1 MRRESRRSFLRLIP
15 ALAASLSAAA
25 AAQQPPELLVYSAIR
40 PANWDLYLFETPG
53 APGRPLTDD
62 AGLDYNAAIS
72 PDGRYVVFASERAGQ
87 ADLYALDRQKG
98 GAPRRLTDEPSL
110 EDAPA
115 FSPDGKRLAFVST
128 RDGNA
133 DIFIMPFQPGSG
145 ARAAGG
151 PAPVN
156 LTRSE
161 GGDFNPAFSPDGRFI
176 AFTSNRGGLRYGTS
190 PSPPPDYQAGDIY
203 VMRADGSEVRRL
215 TDGPGWE
222 GTPAWSPDGR
232 SIYYYAVRDGTPRL
246 FLMGRDGSSPR
257 PVSPAGVPAH
267 SPAVRKDGR
276 LAYAAFR
283 HAVWSIVSMA
293 PDGSDP
299 RLESDPQRDAWAPA
313 WDPRTGRIVGHGPG
327 PLDTSDLAQAEV
339 TGPFRIPG
347 RSVVALP
354 DRTLEVVAIRGYF
367 PSIQPLTGE
376 VATSPLFQSI
386 EVSRLDG
393 KKRREILAPEGRA
406 AWKPAWAPGGAWLAA
421 VLGPPFG
428 GPEENADIVRLR
440 RDGGGLVNLTA
451 GSTANDAF
459 PDVSPDG
466 RSIVF
471 RSGRDGNNE
480 IYLMDA
486 DGSRPRRLTHDEGS
500 DTMPAFSPRG
510 DRIAFAS
517 DRDGNFEIYLLDL
530 DGEGRPGRLQRLTR
544 HPGLDTHPV
553 FSPDGRWVAYTSE
566 RGGLNDETPLIPVFN
581 AQPYGEIVATR
592 IEDGLTVRLTH
603 NKWEDGLPEWA
614 AASGPAAAGS
624 GPAASGAGGPDQ
636 RHE

>member
-1 MRRESRRSFLRLIP
+1 MRRESRPSSLRLLP
-15 ALAASLSAAA
+15 ALVTSMSVLGAAPPA
-25 AAQQPPELLVYSAIR
+25 PELLVYSAIR

-62 AGLDYNAAIS
+62 TGLDYNAAFS
-72 PDGRYVVFASERAGQ
+72 PDGRYIVFTSERAGQ
-87 ADLYALDRQKG
+87 ADLYALDRREG
-98 GAPRRLTDEPSL
+98 GPPRRLTTEPSM

-133 DIFIMPFQPGSG
+133 DIFVMPFEPEG
-145 ARAAGG
+145 RA
-151 PAPVN
+151 VN
-156 LTRSE
+156 LTHAE
-161 GGDFNPAFSPDGRFI
+161 GGDFNPAFSPDGLFI
-176 AFTSNRGGLRYGTS
+176 AFTSNRGRLRYGNT
-190 PSPPPDYQAGDIY
+190 PSPPPDYQAGDVY
-203 VMRADGSEVRRL
+203 LMRSDGSEVRRL
-215 TDGPGWE
+215 TEGPEWE

-232 SIYYYAVRDGTPRL
+232 NIYYYAVRDGAPRL
-246 FLMGRDGSSPR
+246 YRMGRDGSGPR

-267 SPAVRKDGR
+267 SPAVKRDGR

-283 HAVWSIVSMA
+283 HGVWSIVSMA

-299 RLESDPQRDAWAPA
+299 RLESDPQRDAWAPV
-313 WDPRTGRIVGHGPG
+313 WDPRTGRIVAHGPG
-327 PLDTSDLAQAEV
+327 PLDTKDLARAEV

-347 RSVVALP
+347 RNVVTLP

-367 PSIQPLTGE
+367 PSIHPRTGE

-393 KKRREILAPEGRA
+393 KQRRQIMAPEERA

-428 GPEENADIVRLR
+428 GPGENADIVRMR
-440 RDGGGLVNLTA
+440 PDGGGLVNLTA
-451 GSTANDAF
+451 GSSANDAF

-471 RSGRDGNNE
+471 RSGRDGNHE

-486 DGSRPRRLTHDEGS
+486 DGARPRRLTRDEAS
-500 DTMPAFSPRG
+500 DTMPAFSPQG
-510 DRIAFAS
+510 GRIAFAS

-530 DGEGRPGRLQRLTR
+530 DGEGRPGRLERLTH
-544 HPGLDTHPV
+544 HPGIDTHPV

-566 RGGLNDETPLIPVFN
+566 RGGLDDETPLIPVFN

-603 NKWEDGLPEWA
+603 NKWEDGLPDWI
-614 AASGPAAAGS
+614 ASAGS
-624 GPAASGAGGPDQ
+624 GGLDQ